1 MALGFRPLGSAPL
14 GSGGPVSAG
23 ASPQTISVIHASE
36 ADAAQAIAVSTTFL
50 AAIGAASETDSAQS
64 ITPVTAVATSLLPAT
79 ESDSVQAITPVPGG
93 VIITVNAA
101 SETGQSQP
109 ITLVTSGSFT
119 QAQLD
124 EILAY
129 VEANMAV
136 PTVEQIAAAVW
147 AEILSGTAAG
157 ERLAAVASDVLAA
170 ASVTPIQ
177 ADIRKVNSLA
187 VDGAGTEA
195 DPWGPV

>member
-23 ASPQTISVIHASE
+23 ASPQTISVIHTSE

-101 SETGQSQP
+101 TEMGAAQS
-109 ITLVTSGSFT
+109 ITLYVPGSLS
-119 QAQLD
+119 QQDLD
-124 EILAY
+124 
-129 VEANMAV
+129 N
-136 PTVEQIAAAVW
+136 IAAAVW
-147 AEILSGTAAG
+147 AHAD
-157 ERLAAVASDVLAA
+157 AVSAHSKLDAII
-170 ASVTPIQ
+170 TRI
-177 ADIRKVNSLA
+177 
-187 VDGAGTEA
+187 TC
-195 DPWGPV
+195 